1 MTGSGDE
8 SGNDLARGEGRG
20 QGLGR
25 NAPGSADL
33 ERKPDLE
40 RKRRLGGFLNH
51 LIAYFAVMIIVTPI
65 NAALDPHYPWFLF
78 PLIGWAAPLAL
89 HVAYVMGWWGR
100 KLPAD
105 RTDGRDRNG

>member
-8 SGNDLARGEGRG
+8 AGNDLARGEGHG
-20 QGLGR
+20 QGRGH
-25 NAPGSADL
+25 NAPGSA
-33 ERKPDLE
+33 DLE

-105 RTDGRDRNG
+105 RPDGRDRNG